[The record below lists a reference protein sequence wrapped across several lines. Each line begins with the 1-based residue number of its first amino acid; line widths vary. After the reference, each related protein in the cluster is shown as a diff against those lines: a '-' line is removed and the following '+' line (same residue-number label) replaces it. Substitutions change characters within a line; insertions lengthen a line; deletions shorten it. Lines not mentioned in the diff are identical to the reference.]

1 MAFCKSSTLV
11 LLPGEFHEQAGY
23 SPWCRKELDMT
34 EATEHTL
41 TEGEKRPVSPLEDS
55 REKSSFLTQTFWLVQ
70 VFSWLDE
77 AHGH

>member
-1 MAFCKSSTLV
+1 MVTTPVF
-11 LLPGEFHEQAGY
+11 LPQKTHGQRHLEGY
-23 SPWCRKELDMT
+23 SPWGCKELDMT